1 VLDKIQRL
9 RYNPSTTA
17 DTVGVQV
24 RHPRINI
31 LLIICVLLAWIAA
44 PRPTPAASESLP
56 TRLAEAPFGLNTHL
70 ATRYPDPHSMN
81 VPAALVVQSGATWA
95 REDVQWWRIQ
105 PTPDTWD
112 WTFTDAAFRALIQ
125 RGINIV
131 GVLGHPPGWATPDPA
146 DAASDF
152 SFSAPDPNQFAAF
165 AYAVAHRYS
174 RYIKHWEVWNEP
186 DNPLFWRPAPD
197 PAAYAALL
205 QRASGAIHTAAPD
218 ARVLIGGV
226 NPFSTAF
233 LKSVADAGA
242 WSSFDIL
249 AIHPY
254 VDPATPEA
262 GNIAAAADGVRALAA
277 QWGQKPIWVTE
288 IGWASGL
295 SDHDSIGMLDEQGQ
309 ANVLVRAMLLLWRSG
324 VERIFWYTLKDDPN
338 NHYGLVAE
346 GSGRADYSR
355 PKPAFYAFETLTH
368 QLAGAEFVGL
378 RDLFERA
385 TVLDFETFG
394 AWRRGDQPNGALG
407 PTDQIAHSGQA
418 AVRLS
423 YHFPSAGNDY
433 VVFQRD
439 RPAPIPGAPYAL
451 GVWVFGDGSGH
462 RLKIWLRDAEG
473 ELLQYTLGTIGPPG
487 WRLLEAP
494 IGGAVAAWNRISQ
507 NGNGRLDF
515 PARVA
520 AIVLDDGDDRFTG
533 DGAIVL
539 DDLIAISGP
548 EAYDLQLNQ
557 GGAALD
563 VLWSPL
569 GLRAAMSSKAA
580 TADVLGADGNWQTI
594 AVKNGRI
601 SLGLGPSPLYVRHRR

>member
-1 VLDKIQRL
+1 
-9 RYNPSTTA
+9 
-17 DTVGVQV
+17 V
-24 RHPRINI
+24 RHLRINI
-31 LLIICVLLAWIAA
+31 LLIICVLLAWVGA
-44 PRPTPAASESLP
+44 PRPAPAASQSLP
-56 TRLAEAPFGLNTHL
+56 VRLADAPFALNTHL
-70 ATRYPDPHSMN
+70 ATRYPDPQSMN
-81 VPAALVVQSGATWA
+81 IPADLVAQSGATWA

-112 WTFTDAAFRALIQ
+112 WSYTDAAFRALIQ

-131 GVLGHPPGWATPDPA
+131 GVLGHPPGWATPDPN
-146 DAASDF
+146 DAPSDF

-186 DNPLFWRPAPD
+186 DNPLFWKPAPD
-197 PAAYAALL
+197 AAAYAALL
-205 QRASGAIHTAAPD
+205 QRASGAIHSAVPG
-218 ARVLIGGV
+218 ARVLIGGI
-226 NPFSTAF
+226 NPFSTTF
-233 LKSVADAGA
+233 LKLVAEAGA
-242 WSSFDIL
+242 WGSFDIL

-262 GNIAAAADGVRALAA
+262 GNIVAAADGVHALAA
-277 QWGQKPIWVTE
+277 RWGQKPIWVTE

-295 SDHDSIGMLDEQGQ
+295 SDHDSLGMIDGQGQ
-309 ANVLVRAMLLLWRSG
+309 ANLLVRAMLLLWRSG
-324 VERIFWYTLKDDPN
+324 VERIFWYTLKDDPSN
-338 NHYGLVAE
+338 PYGLIAE
-346 GSGRADYSR
+346 ATGRADYSR
-355 PKPAFYAFETLTH
+355 PKPAFYAFQTLAH

-378 RDLFERA
+378 RDLFERT

-394 AWRRGDQPNGALG
+394 AWRRGDQPNGAFS
-407 PTDQIAHSGQA
+407 PTDQLAHSGHA
-418 AVRLS
+418 AAQLN
-423 YHFPSAGNDY
+423 YHFPSEGNDY

-451 GVWVFGDGSGH
+451 GVWVYGDGSGH

-473 ELLQYTLGTIGPPG
+473 EVLQYTLGTIGPPG

-494 IGGAVAAWNRISQ
+494 IGGPVAAWNRISQ
-507 NGNGRLDF
+507 NGNGQLDF

-520 AIVLDDGDDRFTG
+520 AIVLDDGDDRFVG
-533 DGAIVL
+533 DGAFVL

-563 VLWSPL
+563 VLWSPT
-569 GLRAAMSSKAA
+569 GLRAAISSKAV
-580 TADVLGADGNWQTI
+580 TAEVLGADESRQTI

-601 SLGLGPSPLYVRHRR
+601 SLGLGPSPIYVRHQR

>member
-1 VLDKIQRL
+1 ML
-9 RYNPSTTA
+9 
-17 DTVGVQV
+17 GVRV
-24 RHPRINI
+24 RHPRIHI
-31 LLIICVLLAWIAA
+31 LLIICVLLAWIGA
-44 PRPTPAASESLP
+44 PRPAPAASESLP
-56 TRLAEAPFGLNTHL
+56 ARLADAPFALNTHL
-70 ATRYPDPHSMN
+70 ATRYPDPQSMN
-81 VPAALVVQSGATWA
+81 IPADLVAQSGATWA
-95 REDVQWWRIQ
+95 REDLQWWRIQ

-112 WTFTDAAFRALIQ
+112 WAYTDAAFRALIQ

-131 GVLGHPPGWATPDPA
+131 GVLGHPPGWATPDPN
-146 DAASDF
+146 DAPAGF
-152 SFSAPDPNQFAAF
+152 SFSAPDPHQFAAF

-186 DNPLFWRPAPD
+186 DNPLFWKPTPD
-197 PAAYAALL
+197 AAAYAAVL
-205 QRASGAIHTAAPD
+205 QRASAAIHSAVPGAQ
-218 ARVLIGGV
+218 VLIGGV
-226 NPFSTAF
+226 NPFNTTF
-233 LKSVADAGA
+233 LKSVAEAGA
-242 WSSFDIL
+242 WGSFDIL

-262 GNIAAAADGVRALAA
+262 GNIVAAADGVRALAA

-295 SDHDSIGMLDEQGQ
+295 SDHDPLGMIDEQGQ
-309 ANVLVRAMLLLWRSG
+309 ANLLVRAMLLLWRSG

-338 NHYGLVAE
+338 NPYGLV
-346 GSGRADYSR
+346 ADYSR
-355 PKPAFYAFETLTH
+355 PKPALYAFQTLAH

-378 RDLFERA
+378 RDLFERT
-385 TVLDFETFG
+385 TVLDFEILG
-394 AWRRGDQPNGALG
+394 AWRRGDEPNGTLS
-407 PTDQIAHSGQA
+407 PTDQLAHSGHA
-418 AVRLS
+418 AARLS
-423 YHFPSAGNDY
+423 YHFPSEGNDY

-451 GVWVFGDGSGH
+451 GVWVYGDGSGH

-494 IGGAVAAWNRISQ
+494 IGVPVAAWNRISQ

-520 AIVLDDGDDRFTG
+520 ALVLDDGDDRFVG
-533 DGAIVL
+533 DGALVL

-563 VLWSPL
+563 VLWSPV
-569 GLRAAMSSKAA
+569 GLRAAISSKAA
-580 TADVLGADGNWQTI
+580 AADVLGANAGRQTI

-601 SLGLGPSPLYVRHRR
+601 SLGLGPSPIYVRHQR